1 MIYKMRTYLL
11 LLLRPDDLEGAEAL
25 AGAAETAAAS
35 LFLAEAAAASL
46 FLAEAA
52 PSLVAAAAAAVAS
65 FCFALSAAEEDDCG
79 FLPLLPFSW

>member
-1 MIYKMRTYLL
+1 MRTYLL

-35 LFLAEAAAASL
+35 LFLAEAA
-46 FLAEAA
+46 
-52 PSLVAAAAAAVAS
+52 PSLVAAATAAVAS

>member
-1 MIYKMRTYLL
+1 MRTYLL

-35 LFLAEAAAASL
+35 LFLAEAA
-46 FLAEAA
+46 
-52 PSLVAAAAAAVAS
+52 PSLVAAAAVAS

-79 FLPLLPFSW
+79 FLPLFPFS